1 MAVWK
6 GGVQVPSPKNRWSL
20 NEPFPKTKPAKG
32 VTNVKKEAKK
42 KPKTAVDDLTAEE
55 REAVTIVF
63 HQFETGLREGTIFTK
78 VSLAEK
84 FIYTTYSWSVYFP
97 FVFVLYLNPSFVPSY
112 SLLPC
117 SYSIIYQYHI
127 PYKSFF

>member
-6 GGVQVPSPKNRWSL
+6 GGVQVLSPKNRWSL

-78 VSLAEK
+78 VQSMVSR
-84 FIYTTYSWSVYFP
+84 FY
-97 FVFVLYLNPSFVPSY
+97 NPNI
-112 SLLPC
+112 
-117 SYSIIYQYHI
+117 SIRDLECL
-127 PYKSFF
+127 

>member
-1 MAVWK
+1 MSISGSEPLAEPD
-6 GGVQVPSPKNRWSL
+6 VPREERKIVS
-20 NEPFPKTKPAKG
+20 T
-32 VTNVKKEAKK
+32 KKESTKRK
-42 KPKTAVDDLTAEE
+42 TSTAVDDLTAEE